1 MRVLIDLI
9 LRVIINPKAVISKS
23 LDKGFSEIII
33 LQAALFVAI
42 CSTLL
47 TYLFLQIIATNIVIG
62 SKDSTPLLEEILS
75 FVSSIQPIYFTANQ
89 VFQMIVFSL
98 IITLGGRLFRGKGK
112 FFDALLSITIVE
124 SILVLLKIV
133 QIALLPISAVLSF
146 IVIVPG
152 IVWSLWAFA
161 CMAAFIHGFKSTFL
175 TFCGGFALSLVF
187 LVGLNAFF

>member
-1 MRVLIDLI
+1 MRALIDLI
-9 LRVIINPKAVISKS
+9 LRTIIDPKAVISRS
-23 LDKGFSEIII
+23 LGKGFSEITI

-47 TYLFLQIIATNIVIG
+47 TYLFLQIIATNIVI
-62 SKDSTPLLEEILS
+62 SSRDSTPLLEDILS

-98 IITLGGRLFRGKGK
+98 IITLGGRLFSGKGK
-112 FFDALLSITIVE
+112 FFEALLCITLVE

-133 QIALLPISAVLSF
+133 QIVLLPISAVLSF

-152 IVWSLWAFA
+152 IVWSLWAFS

-175 TFCGGFALSLVF
+175 TFCGGFALSLLF
-187 LVGLNAFF
+187 LVVLNTVF

>member
-1 MRVLIDLI
+1 MRALIDLI
-9 LRVIINPKAVISKS
+9 LRTIIDPKAVISRS
-23 LDKGFSEIII
+23 LGKGFSELTV

-47 TYLFLQIIATNIVIG
+47 TYLFLQIIATNIVI
-62 SKDSTPLLEEILS
+62 SSRDSTPLLKDILS

-89 VFQMIVFSL
+89 VFQMILFSL

-112 FFDALLSITIVE
+112 FFEALLCITLVE

-133 QIALLPISAVLSF
+133 QIVLLPISAVLSF

-161 CMAAFIHGFKSTFL
+161 SMAAFIHGFKSTFL
-175 TFCGGFALSLVF
+175 TFCGGFALSLLF
-187 LVGLNAFF
+187 LVVLNTVF

>member
-1 MRVLIDLI
+1 VRALIDLI
-9 LRVIINPKAVISKS
+9 LRTILEPKVVISRS
-23 LDKGFSEIII
+23 LSKGFSELII

-47 TYLFLQIIATNIVIG
+47 TYLFLQIIATNIVVG
-62 SKDSTPLLEEILS
+62 SRDSSPLLEDILS

-89 VFQMIVFSL
+89 VFQMMVFSL
-98 IITLGGRLFRGKGK
+98 IITLGGRIFRGKGK
-112 FFDALLSITIVE
+112 FFEALLCITIVE

-133 QIALLPISAVLSF
+133 QIVLLPISAVLSF

-175 TFCGGFALSLVF
+175 TFCGGFALSLLFLMAINAVF
-187 LVGLNAFF
+187 

>member
-1 MRVLIDLI
+1 MRLLIDLI
-9 LRVIINPKAVISKS
+9 LRTIIDPKAVISKS
-23 LDKGFSEIII
+23 LGRGFSEIII
-33 LQAALFVAI
+33 LQAALFVSI

-47 TYLFLQIIATNIVIG
+47 TYLFLQIIVTNIVIS

-112 FFDALLSITIVE
+112 FFEALLCITLVE

-161 CMAAFIHGFKSTFL
+161 GMAAFIHGFKSTFL
-175 TFCGGFALSLVF
+175 TFCGGFALSLLF
-187 LVGLNAFF
+187 LVALNAFF

>member
-1 MRVLIDLI
+1 MRALIDLI
-9 LRVIINPKAVISKS
+9 LRTIIYPKAVISRS
-23 LDKGFSEIII
+23 LGKGFSEVTV

-47 TYLFLQIIATNIVIG
+47 TYLFLQIIATNIVIS
-62 SKDSTPLLEEILS
+62 SKDSTPLLGDILS

-89 VFQMIVFSL
+89 VFQMIIFSL

-112 FFDALLSITIVE
+112 FFEALLCITLVE

-133 QIALLPISAVLSF
+133 QIVLFPISVVLSF
-146 IVIVPG
+146 VVIVPG
-152 IVWSLWAFA
+152 IIWSLWAFA

-175 TFCGGFALSLVF
+175 TFCGGFALSLLF
-187 LVGLNAFF
+187 LVVLSTVF